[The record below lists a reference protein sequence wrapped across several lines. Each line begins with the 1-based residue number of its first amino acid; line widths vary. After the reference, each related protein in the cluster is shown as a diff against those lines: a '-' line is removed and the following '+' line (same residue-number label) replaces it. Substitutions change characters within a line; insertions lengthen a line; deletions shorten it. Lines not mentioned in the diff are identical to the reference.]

1 VVKGSTDPPL
11 VPLLPL
17 LTVVTL
23 PAAKDDGVNEPAM
36 EAFGVILGPP
46 PEFVEGDAWEP
57 GDDESILACMAETY
71 IRIEININLSIFLR
85 ININQQNEMP
95 KDFL

>member
-1 VVKGSTDPPL
+1 MDPPQ
-11 VPLLPL
+11 VPLLPA

-46 PEFVEGDAWEP
+46 PEVAEGDAWDP
-57 GDDESILACMAETY
+57 GDEESILACIAETY
-71 IRIEININLSIFLR
+71 IRSKIKSINRLSIFLR
-85 ININQQNEMP
+85 ICMNIQ
-95 KDFL
+95 KYFLS

>member
-1 VVKGSTDPPL
+1 VDPPL
-11 VPLLPL
+11 VPLLPA

-23 PAAKDDGVNEPAM
+23 PAAKDDGVNEPAI

-46 PEFVEGDAWEP
+46 PEVVEGDACDP

-71 IRIEININLSIFLR
+71 IIIEINILSISLR
-85 ININQQNEMP
+85 VKEDIIA
-95 KDFL
+95 KIFSIILC